1 MARVVKMLTW
11 TAILTLPGG
20 VLLLPVALAHHQ
32 YSKRKGREELPTE
45 GTTDAPEDRDAG

>member
-20 VLLLPVALAHHQ
+20 VLLLPVVVAHRLA
-32 YSKRKGREELPTE
+32 KRKGREELPVVD
-45 GTTDAPEDRDAG
+45 GDDAPEDREAV

>member
-20 VLLLPVALAHHQ
+20 VLLLPVVIAKRLADRRGLAKQ
-32 YSKRKGREELPTE
+32 QAAEAPPTDE
-45 GTTDAPEDRDAG
+45 S